1 MSSWVLDVERAL
13 AEHSDASSESSSR
26 WQRHCIYRVPACIKH
41 HNPKA
46 YKPQVVSLGPFH
58 HGDSELL
65 PMEDHKRRALRHLL
79 RRSGRRLEAFRAAVQ
94 DAGEQLEDAYQDLG
108 VEWSGG
114 GGRER
119 FLEMLVVDG
128 CFLLELMMVAGAGED
143 EGRSSGGGGGGY
155 APNDPVFSRHGMLYM
170 VPFIRRDMLMLE
182 NQLPLLSHDEINR
195 MVLRFVSPS
204 SRPPPASASELGLHP
219 LAIYHGSLVHGQPY
233 RVSGRRDVPDT
244 GGAEI
249 IRPATELHEAGIK
262 FKKSWTDSL
271 RDVRFFRRG
280 GVLSVPAMSVDDS
293 TEYALLNAMAFERLH
308 AGGVAAGA
316 GNDVAAYVFFMGK
329 LLDSARDVALLG
341 SMGIV
346 QNAAGSDEAVAK
358 LFERMSKDMVLDPS
372 ETELDA
378 VHRQVNAYCRRR
390 RPWRMCGGGSGA
402 RQSRPDACLRTPW
415 VLFAIIV
422 LLVVV
427 IVQTIYIVLQF
438 YELRHR

>member
-26 WQRHCIYRVPACIKH
+26 WQRHCIYRVPACIKN

-58 HGDSELL
+58 HGDAELV

-79 RRSGRRLEAFRAAVQ
+79 RRSGRPLEAFAAAVEEV
-94 DAGEQLEDAYQDLG
+94 AEQLEDAYQDLDA
-108 VEWSGG
+108 EWRAGDE

-119 FLEMLVVDG
+119 FMEMLVIDG

-182 NQLPLLSHDEINR
+182 NQLPLLSHDEIKR

-204 SRPPPASASELGLHP
+204 SRPTPDGDELGLHP
-219 LAIYHGSLVHGQPY
+219 LAIYHGSLGHGPY
-233 RVSGRRDVPDT
+233 RVSRRHDVPDT

-271 RDVRFFRRG
+271 HDVRFFRRG

-308 AGGVAAGA
+308 AGVAAGA

-390 RPWRMCGGGSGA
+390 RPWRMCGGGGGA
-402 RQSRPDACLRTPW
+402 RQSRSDAWLRTPW

-422 LLVVV
+422 LLVMV